1 MADPARPAFGPAHK
15 VLVDGLTFC
24 ATTIIADD
32 NFPLA
37 VDLVAEAAA
46 AAAPVGNPAIDGLAV
61 AGRDLAAAWAARGE
75 PGWSLR
81 WWDASGRATD
91 AVNRFAWARLCQ
103 SAEALRPGPN
113 PEGAADA

>member
-61 AGRDLAAAWAARGE
+61 AGRDLAAAWAVYRPQMAAYVQRAEDPTQAPSYGV
-75 PGWSLR
+75 PG
-81 WWDASGRATD
+81 D
-91 AVNRFAWARLCQ
+91 
-103 SAEALRPGPN
+103 E
-113 PEGAADA
+113 